1 MRLVHTSAISLQTR
15 LQHQS
20 RAIPA
25 PSPQA
30 SRACHTPTFTAT
42 KKGDP
47 EPGLV
52 GVPSSHSS
60 RRNTSSSSRTLS
72 KKPIASS
79 SSSMAARAA
88 EGKQE
93 AGSTQR
99 QQQQQQ
105 QQRPPRAPAG
115 RQAGDRRAGKS
126 AGQAYTSMLASA
138 ESVLAPGHRLA
149 MKGSIMNLFLLP
161 LSSSPVRRARLPRVP
176 TLRKGKRG
184 LRAAARGM
192 NAGQR
197 RQPAPSAVRSFLDH
211 SARPRLGC
219 RARPD
224 VPVLRCRPHRAR
236 PFWTR
241 RPDCS
246 KCTGN
251 ARLDLR
257 GGAARSFCGHR
268 AGERLAEA
276 SGAKEEGGRRPQTG
290 RAGAGG
296 GLLPRD
302 KLYLQLLAGALGQ
315 GGGGGERLPREAT
328 LHLLSPRP
336 RPRGIVTR
344 QSPLRTSASG
354 SIQHLCSREA
364 HCQ

>member
-15 LQHQS
+15 FQHQS
-20 RAIPA
+20 RAASPA

-30 SRACHTPTFTAT
+30 SRACHIPTFTAT

-99 QQQQQQ
+99 WQRRQQQQQQ
-105 QQRPPRAPAG
+105 PRAPQQGG
-115 RQAGDRRAGKS
+115 RQAGDGRAGKS
-126 AGQAYTSMLASA
+126 SGQAYTSMLAST

-161 LSSSPVRRARLPRVP
+161 LSSRPARRARLPRVP

-184 LRAAARGM
+184 LREAARGRM
-192 NAGQR
+192 QGRGDSQHPPRFVPSSAAALLAPGPRPGSSR
-197 RQPAPSAVRSFLDH
+197 RPAAALPATQSPPFLD
-211 SARPRLGC
+211 PE
-219 RARPD
+219 
-224 VPVLRCRPHRAR
+224 
-236 PFWTR
+236 
-241 RPDCS
+241 
-246 KCTGN
+246 
-251 ARLDLR
+251 ARLLQK
-257 GGAARSFCGHR
+257 HR
-268 AGERLAEA
+268 
-276 SGAKEEGGRRPQTG
+276 K
-290 RAGAGG
+290 
-296 GLLPRD
+296 
-302 KLYLQLLAGALGQ
+302 
-315 GGGGGERLPREAT
+315 
-328 LHLLSPRP
+328 
-336 RPRGIVTR
+336 
-344 QSPLRTSASG
+344 RTS
-354 SIQHLCSREA
+354 
-364 HCQ
+364 